1 MGVTKRKVV
10 TEEAGIEI
18 ADTMIDTMH
27 RIRKSYTD
35 TKIKEKF
42 NPNKAGL
49 FEGSFSWGWGQFDP
63 PFIFQEELI

>member
-1 MGVTKRKVV
+1 M
-10 TEEAGIEI
+10 

-35 TKIKEKF
+35 TKIEKKF

-63 PFIFQEELI
+63 PSYFKKNLSNINITL